1 MLGAVLFANF
11 HGPGGRIY
19 SSFITCGLTGMCTW
33 VSFWL
38 QSARCNFLDEEDA
51 FSCRLR
57 VHPEDYRGG
66 LDIYVAGD
74 LLRCYMWTW
83 MIAPLG
89 LFAGHLEPM
98 VTFAKDHALLMRI
111 LHLSTKFLRAQNP
124 TSRHHT
130 VSSTQH

>member
-1 MLGAVLFANF
+1 M
-11 HGPGGRIY
+11 
-19 SSFITCGLTGMCTW
+19 W
-33 VSFWL
+33 VDRNVYVGQFLASMK
-38 QSARCNFLDEEDA
+38 QRPHSARCNFLDEEDA
-51 FSCRLR
+51 FSCRSR
-57 VHPEDYRGG
+57 VHPEDYRGR

-111 LHLSTKFLRAQNP
+111 LHLSTKSLRAQNP